1 MKDSAKRLWLGRYRG
16 RKAVVYF
23 VVVVLLGLLIG
34 FGFPALVDAAW
45 SAERS
50 AAPTTSTEN
59 APVCGPGNEAECKK
73 YVRAFKRGKTGR
85 SHGLPVR
92 KLFKN
97 PKVARKVWVN
107 KITREIRAA
116 CARSSSVQGAGGTTT
131 TCRQVGGPMCDRC
144 LAYDL
149 YADMVQN
156 ATCSGRGNLDAVHD
170 HLCAA
175 RYPGS
180 GPRLTKR
187 QVQIG
192 GTAILCAG
200 NVAIAARGG
209 AGLLAGIF
217 GSAACGWALWEAI
230 DPG

>member
-1 MKDSAKRLWLGRYRG
+1 MKDSTKRLWLGKYRG
-16 RKAVVYF
+16 RKAVVYIAI
-23 VVVVLLGLLIG
+23 VVLLGLLIG

-45 SAERS
+45 STERS
-50 AAPTTSTEN
+50 AATTTSTAKE
-59 APVCGPGNEAECKK
+59 PVCGPGNEAECKK
-73 YVRAFKRGKTGR
+73 YVRAFKKGKTGR

-107 KITREIRAA
+107 KITREIRAKCPSTA
-116 CARSSSVQGAGGTTT
+116 SDQRPAGTT
-131 TCRQVGGPMCDRC
+131 CGRAAGLLCDRC